1 VSLLPWQRDLAQRIG
16 SLVADAQ
23 LPHGVLI
30 TGMEGWGEIA
40 FAQWLALTL
49 LTESLDLN
57 ASEIAHPDLRWVKP
71 DGAEIKVDAIREIG
85 RFAFTTSQ
93 RGGRKV
99 VVLESAHL
107 LNRNAANAL
116 LKTLEEPPDNTF
128 VLLASCHPSR
138 LLPTIRSRCQRF
150 VIRPDVASARE
161 WLTDQWAMADVD
173 ARLEAN
179 AGAPL
184 LVAAELAEGT
194 APFAHALDAIGATA
208 QPLECLNDLLARDP
222 GQLTSSWY
230 RHIRGMLAQA
240 PAQGPAAGVPQRRL
254 FEFAD
259 ELLWV
264 RYQLLNTNSA
274 NARLLL
280 GRLIVKWHGLGT

>member
-1 VSLLPWQRDLAQRIG
+1 MNLLPWQQDLAARIQTLITTG
-16 SLVADAQ
+16 R

-30 TGMEGWGEIA
+30 TGPEGWGEVA

-49 LTESLDLN
+49 LEQPQSAN

-85 RFAFTTSQ
+85 QFAFTTSHS
-93 RGGRKV
+93 GGRKV
-99 VVLESAHL
+99 VVLERAHL

-116 LKTLEEPPDNTF
+116 LKTLEEPPQNTF
-128 VLLASCHPSR
+128 LLLASAHPGR

-150 VIRPDVASARE
+150 VINPDPASALG
-161 WLTDQWAMADVD
+161 WLAENWPDSEVEERM
-173 ARLEAN
+173 ESN
-179 AGAPL
+179 GGAPL
-184 LVAAELAEGT
+184 LVAAELTQGT
-194 APFAHALDAIGATA
+194 APMARSLAAISVSS
-208 QPLECLNDLLARDP
+208 QPLECLEDLLARDP
-222 GQLTSSWY
+222 GQVTGSWY
-230 RHIRGMLAQA
+230 REIRGMLARSDSTA
-240 PAQGPAAGVPQRRL
+240 RVSARGL

-264 RYQLLNTNSA
+264 RHQLLNTNSA

-280 GRLIVKWHGLGT
+280 GRLIVKWHGLGI